1 MNIKEI
7 KSIDLSSFTTVITAI
22 NLVFSIIATIILSI
36 VITLVIPNSGSL
48 VLYLI
53 PTIIVGTFMFSIYN
67 IFCDGMFY
75 NLLSKKLKTI
85 AFEIKDTQ
93 IVKISTTETAMMVA
107 IISTIQI
114 ILIYLATIFILPLM
128 LSSVMQTLILTG
140 QQTVAYSLYQLMGII
155 SQPTTVLMFIF
166 GVFIITFVFTLLGT
180 YIYNFIASKD
190 RGISLKLSESG
201 NLTQIDSIDTLKI
214 AIATAIIAG
223 MLSIITGAIQLVNG
237 ASVFNFVFGIIAGFV
252 CGFIMAYL
260 FALIYNIFADKVG
273 KIKLELIDYKI
284 N

>member
-67 IFCDGMFY
+67 IFCEGMFY

>member
-1 MNIKEI
+1 
-7 KSIDLSSFTTVITAI
+7 
-22 NLVFSIIATIILSI
+22 
-36 VITLVIPNSGSL
+36 
-48 VLYLI
+48 
-53 PTIIVGTFMFSIYN
+53 
-67 IFCDGMFY
+67 
-75 NLLSKKLKTI
+75 
-85 AFEIKDTQ
+85 
-93 IVKISTTETAMMVA
+93 MMVA

>member
-7 KSIDLSSFTTVITAI
+7 KSIELSSFTTMITAI
-22 NLVFSIIATIILSI
+22 HVIFSIIATIILSI
-36 VITLVIPNSGSL
+36 AVLLIVPNSGSL

-67 IFCDGMFY
+67 IFCGGMFY

-93 IVKISTTETAMMVA
+93 IVKISTTETAMMIA

-114 ILIYLATIFILPLM
+114 ILIYLASIFILPLM
-128 LSSVMQTLILTG
+128 LSSIMQTLILTG
-140 QQTVAYSLYQLMGII
+140 QQTVAYSLYQLMNII
-155 SQPTTVLMFIF
+155 NQPVTVLMFIF

-180 YIYNFIASKD
+180 YIYNFIARKD
-190 RGISLKLSESG
+190 RGVSLKLTESG
-201 NLTQIDSIDTLKI
+201 DLTQIDSIDALKI
-214 AIATAIIAG
+214 AIAMALING
-223 MLSIITGAIQLVNG
+223 VLSIISGAIQLVSG
-237 ASVFNFVFGIIAGFV
+237 ANVFNFIFGIIGGFV
-252 CGFIMAYL
+252 SGFILAML
-260 FALIYNIFADKVG
+260 FALIYNILADKIG

>member
-67 IFCDGMFY
+67 IFCEGMFY

-140 QQTVAYSLYQLMGII
+140 QQTVAYSLYQLLGII

-223 MLSIITGAIQLVNG
+223 VLSIITGAIQLVNG

>member
-67 IFCDGMFY
+67 IFCEGMFY

-223 MLSIITGAIQLVNG
+223 VLSIITGAIQLVNG